1 MKGVILAGG
10 TGSRLWPLTAVISKQ
25 LLAVYDKPMIF
36 YPITTLM
43 FAGVREIAVV
53 TTEAQQESF
62 KATLGSGEKW
72 GIKFEYCVQS
82 EPKGIPDALKSLPIS
97 FKNEPIA
104 MILGD
109 NLLYGM
115 GLGSSLAGAFNGTG
129 ALAFGYPVA
138 NPSEYGVVE
147 LDQEGN
153 IISMIEKPAVPKSN
167 LAIPGFYFFDES
179 VHSKVLELKPSPRG
193 ELEITA
199 INQLYLENNALHVEL
214 LGRGFAWLD
223 TGTFDSLAEASQ
235 FVQTIEHRQGFKIAC
250 LEEIA
255 YRNKWLSDDQ
265 IMALAHTMGKNS
277 YGHYLMSLL
286 VENNRGFI

>member
-36 YPITTLM
+36 YPITTMM
-43 FAGVREIAVV
+43 FAGVRDIAIV
-53 TTEAQQESF
+53 TTEAQQETF

-72 GIKFEYCVQS
+72 GIRFEYCVQS
-82 EPKGIPDALKSLPIS
+82 EPKGIPDALKCLPS
-97 FKNEPIA
+97 NYKDEPIV
-104 MILGD
+104 MLLGD

-115 GLGSSLAGAFNGTG
+115 GLGSSLAGTFSGKG

-193 ELEITA
+193 ELEITNLLSIYKSEGTLR
-199 INQLYLENNALHVEL
+199 INVLE
-214 LGRGFAWLD
+214 RGTAWLD
-223 TGTFDSLAEASQ
+223 TGTVESLIQAGE
-235 FVQTIEHRQGFKIAC
+235 FVKVIENRQGLKIGC
-250 LEEIA
+250 PEEVA
-255 YRNKWLSDDQ
+255 FR
-265 IMALAHTMGKNS
+265 
-277 YGHYLMSLL
+277 
-286 VENNRGFI
+286 EGFITENEFLKCIKTCPGSSYKDYLISVAVEFGLSVM

>member
-97 FKNEPIA
+97 FKNDPIV

-147 LDQEGN
+147 LDQKGN
-153 IISMIEKPAVPKSN
+153 VKSITEKPVTPKSN
-167 LAIPGFYFFDES
+167 LAIPGFYFFDQS
-179 VHSKVLELKPSPRG
+179 VHSKVLELVPSLRG
-193 ELEITA
+193 ELEITD
-199 INQLYLENNALHVEL
+199 ILEMYNSQGVLKISVLE
-214 LGRGFAWLD
+214 RGTAWLD
-223 TGTFDSLAEASQ
+223 TGTVESLIQAGE
-235 FVQTIEHRQGFKIAC
+235 FVKVIEDRQGLKIGC
-250 LEEIA
+250 PEEVAFREGYITGNEFLKCINNA
-255 YRNKWLSDDQ
+255 PTSSYRDYLISVAVEFGLSV
-265 IMALAHTMGKNS
+265 I
-277 YGHYLMSLL
+277 
-286 VENNRGFI
+286 

>member
-36 YPITTLM
+36 YPVTTLM

-97 FKNEPIA
+97 FKKEPIV

-147 LDQEGN
+147 LDQKGN
-153 IISMIEKPAVPKSN
+153 VKSITEKPVSPKSN
-167 LAIPGFYFFDES
+167 LAIPGFYFFDKS
-179 VHSKVLELKPSPRG
+179 VHSKVLELVPSLRG
-193 ELEITA
+193 ELEITD
-199 INQLYLENNALHVEL
+199 ILEMYKSQSALRISVLE
-214 LGRGFAWLD
+214 RGTAWLD
-223 TGTFDSLAEASQ
+223 TGTVESLIQAGE
-235 FVQTIEHRQGFKIAC
+235 FVKVIEDRQGLKIGC
-250 LEEIA
+250 PEEVAFREGYITGNEFLKCINNA
-255 YRNKWLSDDQ
+255 PTSSYRDYLISVAVEFGLSV
-265 IMALAHTMGKNS
+265 I
-277 YGHYLMSLL
+277 
-286 VENNRGFI
+286 